1 LQQGFYRLAALPVT
15 HPSVEKHWR
24 QPATTAY
31 RKCINHIRL
40 SVFWYCWLDDRKG
53 MTYKKPVL
61 LINKGFVLE
70 QVKVD

>member
-1 LQQGFYRLAALPVT
+1 
-15 HPSVEKHWR
+15 
-24 QPATTAY
+24 
-31 RKCINHIRL
+31 
-40 SVFWYCWLDDRKG
+40 